1 MICIFTQPLHLLTYL
16 LIIIKFFFTGQ
27 PGSKMAAALSHAMVT
42 ATLPVARPAPAALP
56 GQNPSKA
63 LPNIH
68 SNLKSGWQ
76 KQRNITVIEE
86 VSA

>member
-1 MICIFTQPLHLLTYL
+1 
-16 LIIIKFFFTGQ
+16 
-27 PGSKMAAALSHAMVT
+27 MAAALSHAMVT

-63 LPNIH
+63 LPDIRPDIH
-68 SNLKSGWQ
+68 SSLKNSWQ
-76 KQRNITVIEE
+76 KQRSITVIEE

>member
-1 MICIFTQPLHLLTYL
+1 
-16 LIIIKFFFTGQ
+16 
-27 PGSKMAAALSHAMVT
+27 MAAALSHAMVT

-56 GQNPSKA
+56 GQIPSKA

>member
-16 LIIIKFFFTGQ
+16 LTWYNFFAAQ